1 MIEKT
6 LTMSFFFALRK
17 KEKKAL
23 SHILTQGTKSF
34 TIVVVVGFISK
45 YFTIIVAL

>member
-34 TIVVVVGFISK
+34 TIVVGFISK